1 MAIDN
6 GATDNTIGG
15 TTAGAGNVITGSTY
29 NGLEIWGSGTSGNV
43 AEGNDIGTNPTGATA
58 RDSGGNSL
66 GNYNGVGI
74 DAGATDNTI
83 GGTTAGALNVIS
95 GNSHSGLDIWGS
107 GTSGNVAEG
116 NYIGTDATGT
126 TDYDNAG
133 NSLGNI
139 DGVSIDSGAIDNTIG
154 GTTAAARN
162 VIDASVYD
170 GVQLSD
176 DGTTGNLVE
185 GNYIGT
191 SVTGDTALPNDRNGV
206 TIQYG
211 ATGNTVGGMT
221 AGAANVVSGND
232 NDGIWITL
240 SAASNTVE
248 GNDIGTDSTA
258 RSSWATVPLELR
270 SIPVMTT
277 TRSAGRRQVRG
288 TSSPITEGRA

>member
-1 MAIDN
+1 M
-6 GATDNTIGG
+6 
-15 TTAGAGNVITGSTY
+15 
-29 NGLEIWGSGTSGNV
+29 
-43 AEGNDIGTNPTGATA
+43 
-58 RDSGGNSL
+58 
-66 GNYNGVGI
+66 
-74 DAGATDNTI
+74 
-83 GGTTAGALNVIS
+83 
-95 GNSHSGLDIWGS
+95 
-107 GTSGNVAEG
+107 AEG

-176 DGTTGNLVE
+176 NDGTTGNLVE

-211 ATGNTVGGMT
+211 ATGNTV
-221 AGAANVVSGND
+221 A
-232 NDGIWITL
+232 
-240 SAASNTVE
+240 E
-248 GNDIGTDSTA
+248 
-258 RSSWATVPLELR
+258 
-270 SIPVMTT
+270 
-277 TRSAGRRQVRG
+277 
-288 TSSPITEGRA
+288 